1 MEFDQGIAKKVNSGF
16 RAYSSFKESF
26 ADYVDFIK
34 TNPRYGD
41 ALKQVNNG
49 ERYLQELQQAGYAT
63 DPNYANKIMTIYRNN
78 LVGFDPSSMVA
89 LH

>member
-1 MEFDQGIAKKVNSGF
+1 MVINAKIKFD
-16 RAYSSFKESF
+16 
-26 ADYVDFIK
+26 IK
-34 TNPRYGD
+34 DLNIWFGSVH

>member
-1 MEFDQGIAKKVNSGF
+1 M
-16 RAYSSFKESF
+16 
-26 ADYVDFIK
+26 
-34 TNPRYGD
+34 
-41 ALKQVNNG
+41 NNG